1 MSILK
6 KEKGVMFM
14 RKYIYFLLNIILTV
28 LILNGCQAIENNT
41 NESILE
47 LTELNY
53 NEIRDKLIRFHVIA
67 NSDTDEDQN
76 LKLKVRDKVVE
87 ALSERLG
94 NVNSLEEAENIL
106 EENIDY
112 VNEIAKDVIEEN
124 NYTYEVN
131 TMLSY
136 ENFPDKVYGD
146 CVFPQGNYE
155 AFRVII
161 GQGKG
166 QNWWCVMFPSLC
178 FVDESKNSVDS
189 SELKEEI
196 ENIEPKNNE
205 TTNENKEKN
214 KESSDVNNGVKFK
227 FKIVEV
233 INGIL
238 D

>member
-1 MSILK
+1 
-6 KEKGVMFM
+6 M
-14 RKYIYFLLNIILTV
+14 RKYIYFILPMILVV
-28 LILNGCQAIENNT
+28 LILNGCQSIENNIK
-41 NESILE
+41 ESSLE

-53 NEIRDKLIRFHVIA
+53 DDIQDKLIRFHVIA

-87 ALSERLG
+87 ALSEKLS
-94 NVNSLEEAENIL
+94 NVNSLEKAENIL

-112 VNEIAKDVIEEN
+112 VNEIAKEVIEEN

-161 GQGKG
+161 GEGKG

-189 SELKEEI
+189 SDLKEEI

-214 KESSDVNNGVKFK
+214 KESSNVNNEVKFK

>member
-1 MSILK
+1 MK
-6 KEKGVMFM
+6 
-14 RKYIYFLLNIILTV
+14 KYIYFIVPVVLVV
-28 LILNGCQAIENNT
+28 LILNGCQSIENNMKET
-41 NESILE
+41 SLE

-53 NEIRDKLIRFHVIA
+53 DDIQDKLIRFHVIA

-87 ALSERLG
+87 ALSEKLS
-94 NVNSLEEAENIL
+94 NVNSLEEAENVL
-106 EENIDY
+106 KENIDY
-112 VNEIAKDVIEEN
+112 VDEIAKEVIEEN

-146 CVFPQGNYE
+146 YIFPQGNYE

-161 GQGKG
+161 GEGKG

-189 SELKEEI
+189 SSLKDEI
-196 ENIEPKNNE
+196 ENIEPKEDN

-214 KESSDVNNGVKFK
+214 NESSNVNSGIKFK

-233 INGIL
+233 IENIF

>member
-1 MSILK
+1 M
-6 KEKGVMFM
+6 
-14 RKYIYFLLNIILTV
+14 
-28 LILNGCQAIENNT
+28 
-41 NESILE
+41 E

-53 NEIRDKLIRFHVIA
+53 NDIKDKLIRFHVIA

-87 ALSERLG
+87 ALSEKLS
-94 NVNSLEEAENIL
+94 NVNSLEEAENVL
-106 EENIDY
+106 KENIDY
-112 VNEIAKDVIEEN
+112 VNEIAKEVIEEN

-146 CVFPQGNYE
+146 YIFPQGNYE

-161 GQGKG
+161 GEGKG

-189 SELKEEI
+189 SDLKEEI

-205 TTNENKEKN
+205 TTNENNEKN
-214 KESSDVNNGVKFK
+214 KESSNVNNGVKFK

-233 INGIL
+233 IKGIL

>member
-1 MSILK
+1 MK
-6 KEKGVMFM
+6 
-14 RKYIYFLLNIILTV
+14 KYIYFILPIVLVV
-28 LILNGCQAIENNT
+28 LILNGCQVIECNT
-41 NESILE
+41 KENSLE

-53 NEIRDKLIRFHVIA
+53 NDIKDKLIRFHVIA

-87 ALSERLG
+87 ELSEKLS
-94 NVNSLEEAENIL
+94 NVSSLEEAENVL

-112 VNEIAKDVIEEN
+112 VNEIAKEVIEEN
-124 NYTYEVN
+124 NYTYKVT

-155 AFRVII
+155 AFRVVI
-161 GQGKG
+161 GEGKG

-189 SELKEEI
+189 SSLKDEI
-196 ENIEPKNNE
+196 ENIEPKEDN

-214 KESSDVNNGVKFK
+214 NESSNVNSGIKFK

-233 INGIL
+233 IENIF

>member
-1 MSILK
+1 
-6 KEKGVMFM
+6 M
-14 RKYIYFLLNIILTV
+14 RKYIYFIIPMVLTV
-28 LILNGCQAIENNT
+28 LIFNGCQSIAINT
-41 NESILE
+41 KESSLE

-53 NEIRDKLIRFHVIA
+53 DDIKDKLIRFHVIA

-87 ALSERLG
+87 ALSEKLS
-94 NVNSLEEAENIL
+94 NVNSLEEAENVL

-112 VNEIAKDVIEEN
+112 VNEIAKEVIEEN
-124 NYTYEVN
+124 NYTYEVT

-161 GQGKG
+161 GEGKG

-189 SELKEEI
+189 SDLKEEI

-205 TTNENKEKN
+205 TINEDKERN
-214 KESSDVNNGVKFK
+214 KESSNVNNGVKFK

-233 INGIL
+233 INNIF

>member
-1 MSILK
+1 
-6 KEKGVMFM
+6 MFM
-14 RKYIYFLLNIILTV
+14 KKYIYFILPMVLTV
-28 LILNGCQAIENNT
+28 LILNGCKSINND
-41 NESILE
+41 SKDYSLE

-53 NEIRDKLIRFHVIA
+53 YDIKDKLIRFHVIA

-87 ALSERLG
+87 KLSEKLI
-94 NVNSLEEAENIL
+94 NVNSLEEAENVL
-106 EENIDY
+106 QENIDY
-112 VNEIAKDVIEEN
+112 VNEIAKEVIKEN

-146 CVFPQGNYE
+146 YVFPQGNYE

-161 GQGKG
+161 GEGKG

-178 FVDESKNSVDS
+178 FVDESKSSVDS
-189 SELKEEI
+189 SDLKEEI
-196 ENIEPKNNE
+196 ENIKPKNTE
-205 TTNENKEKN
+205 TTNEVKEKN
-214 KESSDVNNGVKFK
+214 EESSDANNEVKFK

-233 INGIL
+233 IKGIL

>member
-1 MSILK
+1 
-6 KEKGVMFM
+6 M
-14 RKYIYFLLNIILTV
+14 RKYIYFIIPMVLTV
-28 LILNGCQAIENNT
+28 LIFNGCQSIAINT
-41 NESILE
+41 KESSLE

-53 NEIRDKLIRFHVIA
+53 DDIKDKLIRFHVIA

-87 ALSERLG
+87 ALSEKLS
-94 NVNSLEEAENIL
+94 NVNSLEEAENVL
-106 EENIDY
+106 KENIDY
-112 VNEIAKDVIEEN
+112 VNEIAKEVIEEN

-161 GQGKG
+161 GEGKG

-189 SELKEEI
+189 SYLKEEI

-205 TTNENKEKN
+205 TINEDKEKN
-214 KESSDVNNGVKFK
+214 KESSNVNNGVKFK

-233 INGIL
+233 INNIF

>member
-1 MSILK
+1 
-6 KEKGVMFM
+6 M
-14 RKYIYFLLNIILTV
+14 RKYIYFIIPMVLTV
-28 LILNGCQAIENNT
+28 LIFNGCQSIAINT
-41 NESILE
+41 KESSLE
-47 LTELNY
+47 LTELSY
-53 NEIRDKLIRFHVIA
+53 NDIKDKLIRFHVIA

-87 ALSERLG
+87 ALSEKLS
-94 NVNSLEEAENIL
+94 NVNSLEEAENVL

-112 VNEIAKDVIEEN
+112 VNEIAKEVIEEN
-124 NYTYEVN
+124 NYTYEVT

-161 GQGKG
+161 GEGKG

-189 SELKEEI
+189 SYLKEEI

-205 TTNENKEKN
+205 TINEDKEKN
-214 KESSDVNNGVKFK
+214 KESSNVNNGVKFK

-233 INGIL
+233 INNIF

>member
-1 MSILK
+1 
-6 KEKGVMFM
+6 M
-14 RKYIYFLLNIILTV
+14 RKYIYFILPMILVV
-28 LILNGCQAIENNT
+28 LILNGCQSIENNIK
-41 NESILE
+41 ESSLE

-53 NEIRDKLIRFHVIA
+53 DDIQDNLIRFHVIA

-87 ALSERLG
+87 ALSEKLS
-94 NVNSLEEAENIL
+94 NVNSLEEAENVL
-106 EENIDY
+106 KENIDY
-112 VNEIAKDVIEEN
+112 VNEIAKEVIEEN

-146 CVFPQGNYE
+146 YIFPQGNYE

-161 GQGKG
+161 GEGKG

-189 SELKEEI
+189 SDLKEEI

-205 TTNENKEKN
+205 TTNENNEKN
-214 KESSDVNNGVKFK
+214 KESSNVNNGVKFK

-233 INGIL
+233 IKGIL

>member
-1 MSILK
+1 MK
-6 KEKGVMFM
+6 
-14 RKYIYFLLNIILTV
+14 KYIYFILPIVLVV
-28 LILNGCQAIENNT
+28 LILNGCQVIECNT
-41 NESILE
+41 KENSLE

-53 NEIRDKLIRFHVIA
+53 KDIKDKLIRFHVIA

-76 LKLKVRDKVVE
+76 LKLKGRDKVVE
-87 ALSERLG
+87 ALSEKLS
-94 NVNSLEEAENIL
+94 NVSSLEEAENVL

-112 VNEIAKDVIEEN
+112 VNEIAKEVIEEN

-161 GQGKG
+161 GEGKG

-189 SELKEEI
+189 SSLKDEI
-196 ENIEPKNNE
+196 ENIEPKEDN

-214 KESSDVNNGVKFK
+214 NESSNVNSGIKFK

-233 INGIL
+233 IENIF

>member
-1 MSILK
+1 
-6 KEKGVMFM
+6 M
-14 RKYIYFLLNIILTV
+14 RKYIYFLLHIILTV
-28 LILNGCQAIENNT
+28 LILNVCQAIENNT

-87 ALSERLG
+87 ALSERLC

-106 EENIDY
+106 DENIDY

-161 GQGKG
+161 GEGKG

-214 KESSDVNNGVKFK
+214 KKSSDVNNRVKFK

-233 INGIL
+233 VNGIL

>member
-1 MSILK
+1 
-6 KEKGVMFM
+6 MFM
-14 RKYIYFLLNIILTV
+14 KKYIYFIIPMV
-28 LILNGCQAIENNT
+28 LIVLFLNGCQSIENIT
-41 NESILE
+41 KESSLE

-53 NEIRDKLIRFHVIA
+53 NDIKDKLIRFHVIA
-67 NSDTDEDQN
+67 NSDTEEDQN

-87 ALSERLG
+87 TLSEKLNG
-94 NVNSLEEAENIL
+94 ITSLDEAENVL
-106 EENIDY
+106 KQNINY
-112 VNEIAKDVIEEN
+112 VNEIAKEVIEEN

-146 CVFPQGNYE
+146 YVFPQGNYE

-161 GQGKG
+161 GEGKG

-178 FVDESKNSVDS
+178 FVDESKNEVDS
-189 SELKEEI
+189 SELKDEI
-196 ENIEPKNNE
+196 ENIEPKNSNI
-205 TTNENKEKN
+205 TNEDQQKN
-214 KESSDVNNGVKFK
+214 NESSNVNNGIKFK

-233 INGIL
+233 IKDIL

>member
-1 MSILK
+1 
-6 KEKGVMFM
+6 M
-14 RKYIYFLLNIILTV
+14 RKYIYFIIPMVLTV
-28 LILNGCQAIENNT
+28 VIFNGCQSIAINT
-41 NESILE
+41 KESSLE

-53 NEIRDKLIRFHVIA
+53 DDIKDKLIRFHVIA
-67 NSDTDEDQN
+67 NSDTDGDQN

-87 ALSERLG
+87 ALSEKLS
-94 NVNSLEEAENIL
+94 NVNSLEEAENVL
-106 EENIDY
+106 KENIDY
-112 VNEIAKDVIEEN
+112 VNEIAKEVIEEN

-146 CVFPQGNYE
+146 YIFPQGNYE

-161 GQGKG
+161 GEGKG

-189 SELKEEI
+189 SDLKEEI

-214 KESSDVNNGVKFK
+214 KEKNKESSNVNNGVKFK

-233 INGIL
+233 IKEIL

>member
-1 MSILK
+1 
-6 KEKGVMFM
+6 M
-14 RKYIYFLLNIILTV
+14 RKYIYFLLHIILTV
-28 LILNGCQAIENNT
+28 LILNVCQAIENNT

-161 GQGKG
+161 GEGKG

-214 KESSDVNNGVKFK
+214 KKSSDVNNGVKFK

-233 INGIL
+233 VNGIL